1 MEEQHPKPEP
11 VKTMS
16 FTEKIVNVFASPGE
30 LYENVRQTGP
40 TNSNWFVP
48 WIILVVVMI
57 ITTQLM
63 MSNPAL
69 LDQLGMT
76 MRKGMD
82 KAVQDGKLTQDL
94 ADQQYRQFGPGST
107 LFTIIAI
114 VGPAVATFATLF
126 ALGLVYWILGKT
138 AMSAS
143 SPFMKVV
150 EVVGLTYLI
159 GSLESV
165 VTTLLMFA
173 MNSIFATPSLA
184 LAVQDFSIDNKLHV
198 ALSKVNV
205 FTIWKLV
212 VTGVGLAKL
221 FQRDLAK
228 VLVLVFAL
236 WIIWAAVT
244 VLAGINLG

>member
-16 FTEKIVNVFASPGE
+16 FTEKIVNVFASPGD
-30 LYENVRQTGP
+30 LYENVQQTGP

-76 MRKGMD
+76 MRNSMD
-82 KAVQDGKLTQDL
+82 KAVQNGKLTQDL

-114 VGPAVATFATLF
+114 VGPAFVTFVTLF
-126 ALGLVYWILGKT
+126 ALGLVYWLLGKT

-184 LAVQDFSIDNKLHV
+184 LVVQDFSIENKLHV
-198 ALSKVNV
+198 ALAKVNV

-228 VLVLVFAL
+228 VMVLVFAL
-236 WIIWAAVT
+236 WIIWAVVT
-244 VLAGINLG
+244 VLAGINLS